1 MSFYRNIE
9 ITVILISLSVWE
21 WYILGVRQSLTRNKE
36 KLVHLIQ
43 IFKSNLLTMNKLV
56 LSIFHFII

>member
-21 WYILGVRQSLTRNKE
+21 WYILGVKQSLTRNKE
-36 KLVHLIQ
+36 RLVHLIQ
-43 IFKSNLLTMNKLV
+43 IFKSNLFN
-56 LSIFHFII
+56 HE

>member
-21 WYILGVRQSLTRNKE
+21 WYILGVKQSLTRNKE
-36 KLVHLIQ
+36 RLVHLTQ
-43 IFKSNLLTMNKLV
+43 IFKSNLFN
-56 LSIFHFII
+56 HE

>member
-9 ITVILISLSVWE
+9 ITIIVISLSVWE
-21 WYILGVRQSLTRNKE
+21 WYILGVKQSLIRNNE

-43 IFKSNLLTMNKLV
+43 IFKSNLFN
-56 LSIFHFII
+56 HE

>member
-21 WYILGVRQSLTRNKE
+21 WYILGVKQSLTRNKE
-36 KLVHLIQ
+36 RLVHLIKV
-43 IFKSNLLTMNKLV
+43 ICLTTNKLV
-56 LSIFHFII
+56 LSLFYFII